1 MVKQDPLVESGRLR
15 FAFTHYEAVSPQ
27 HLREIEADIND
38 RVRLNNDVETDYLPL
53 QEAKDR
59 GALAFFGEKYG
70 EIVRFVRIGDY
81 SKELCGGT
89 HVHAAGEIGLVKIIS
104 ESSIAAGVRR
114 IEALTGSSA
123 YQHIRSEEE
132 ALATIANM
140 LRTSKQSTPE
150 RHRGTASNQSGS

>member
-1 MVKQDPLVESGRLR
+1 MEAKIDAERRQHIAVSHTATHILHHALRTALGTHVGQAGSLVESGRLR
-15 FAFTHYEAVSPQ
+15 FDFTHYEAVSPQ

-81 SKELCGGT
+81 SQELWRWHPCPCSRRNWACEELS
-89 HVHAAGEIGLVKIIS
+89 VKAASPPACAVL
-104 ESSIAAGVRR
+104 RR
-114 IEALTGSSA
+114 
-123 YQHIRSEEE
+123 
-132 ALATIANM
+132 
-140 LRTSKQSTPE
+140 
-150 RHRGTASNQSGS
+150 